1 MMCVA
6 RLWVLCVIANDR
18 DIKEPH
24 ESGKVEEG
32 RLKTSLKIL
41 PFLQLLNLLYANF
54 DVGSFCSFV
63 FVKKIVV
70 RSLLDSMLKL
80 FTFAKK

>member
-24 ESGKVEEG
+24 ESGKVEEVSEG
-32 RLKTSLKIL
+32 LKTSLKIL
-41 PFLQLLNLLYANF
+41 PFLQLLNLLYANCKF
-54 DVGSFCSFV
+54 
-63 FVKKIVV
+63 
-70 RSLLDSMLKL
+70 
-80 FTFAKK
+80 